1 MTAGRNSPFPGS
13 TSNAKY
19 LLNLFSKM
27 KQEIQ
32 QNKRGDTYKDA
43 QYMSDGERTIS
54 FLNRYFIYKKVR
66 KVSDAE
72 KVSLQLQHKASADI
86 RDEAE
91 ETKEA
96 KEAVIKAQGTEKEK
110 ASSTKTKKP
119 KLVIKTA
126 KLKSKIAAIP
136 EEEKDKEETQL
147 LPATAAQA
155 TTATIEAEPV
165 KKLKRT
171 IKIKRT

>member
-1 MTAGRNSPFPGS
+1 M
-13 TSNAKY
+13 
-19 LLNLFSKM
+19 
-27 KQEIQ
+27 
-32 QNKRGDTYKDA
+32 
-43 QYMSDGERTIS
+43 
-54 FLNRYFIYKKVR
+54 
-66 KVSDAE
+66 
-72 KVSLQLQHKASADI
+72 
-86 RDEAE
+86 
-91 ETKEA
+91 
-96 KEAVIKAQGTEKEK
+96 IKAQGTEKEKEKETEK

-136 EEEKDKEETQL
+136 EEGEDKEETQL

-155 TTATIEAEPV
+155 TTAQATVAAVATSATIEAEPV